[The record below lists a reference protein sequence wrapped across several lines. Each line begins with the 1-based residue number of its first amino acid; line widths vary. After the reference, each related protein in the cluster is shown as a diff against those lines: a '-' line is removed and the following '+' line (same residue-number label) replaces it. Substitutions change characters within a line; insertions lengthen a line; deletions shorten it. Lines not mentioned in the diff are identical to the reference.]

1 VQTQMRP
8 SQGMIAD
15 RRAGGYIGDALA
27 CDALRESSLSLSLS
41 LSLCAVTGPPLL
53 AGIPSQRGRGRPRRR
68 GKDVRLSGRDAFTAL
83 SLAAAPADFSAAVS
97 PRARPSTGA
106 CPSITTPSPVVLA
119 EALTRVPSR
128 VVSSRVSRGTL
139 SAASVKARFSE
150 GSVRN
155 KRGALPSFLEETLR

>member
-1 VQTQMRP
+1 MRL
-8 SQGMIAD
+8 
-15 RRAGGYIGDALA
+15 RAMHCAKAL
-27 CDALRESSLSLSLS
+27 SLSLSLS

-119 EALTRVPSR
+119 EALMLADLRSVPSR
-128 VVSSRVSRGTL
+128 VVSSRVSWRTL
-139 SAASVKARFSE
+139 AAASVKPRLQRKP
-150 GSVRN
+150 SVKDLFRQWA
-155 KRGALPSFLEETLR
+155 GALASPSRLCPLWGSLREGIQL